1 MKILKYL
8 PAAAAAISLNAALCA
23 AETARLRAYPVSFP
37 SADSAPIESKAA
49 VVAEIPED
57 ERGLFEAAKSAL
69 ASDPKALGLSAS
81 EARRAAA
88 YKKIAR
94 PDPSKFLASA
104 KIGEY
109 FAVFPAASAP
119 MPKGRPN
126 INFMVFKRDSEKY
139 AWLPS
144 FNDPILQVMADG
156 AAKSRETNR
165 GAVKPLTESD
175 AKILAELEKKSLPF
189 LNFANGPLVSLEELP
204 DADSHE
210 ASKFYR
216 AAQNVFYSWKIDE
229 YGKFL
234 TPRTKAAFDAQF
246 GSMTEEQRRRALG
259 DYFSW
264 GKKYLKAMDASPV
277 YAMIFLRTKDGETPR
292 PDFAYLLKDGG
303 KFKIA
308 VFTDSK
314 TPLEAFLGK
323 YLLTDS
329 PYAENMAKKFAP
341 NGK

>member
-1 MKILKYL
+1 
-8 PAAAAAISLNAALCA
+8 
-23 AETARLRAYPVSFP
+23 
-37 SADSAPIESKAA
+37 
-49 VVAEIPED
+49 
-57 ERGLFEAAKSAL
+57 
-69 ASDPKALGLSAS
+69 
-81 EARRAAA
+81 
-88 YKKIAR
+88 
-94 PDPSKFLASA
+94 
-104 KIGEY
+104 
-109 FAVFPAASAP
+109 

-126 INFMVFKRDSEKY
+126 VNFMVFKRDSEKY

-156 AAKSRETNR
+156 AAKSRETSR
-165 GAVKPLTESD
+165 GAIKPLTESD

-246 GSMTEEQRRRALG
+246 GSMTEEQRRKTLG

-277 YAMIFLRTKDGETPR
+277 YAMIFLRTKDGEPPR

-308 VFTDSK
+308 AFTDSK
-314 TPLEAFLGK
+314 TPLEAFMGK

-329 PYAENMAKKFAP
+329 SYAENMAKKFAP
-341 NGK
+341 GEK